1 MYSDAGSQRKE
12 TRTSDCFRCHFTRIF
27 DIWTQAYLILRH
39 FPELCQLSK
48 CDIYSKSFINENLD
62 TYTYIISTMYLGRIL
77 LQNLQ
82 RLFLLQQTQWF
93 YSTFIYINIYLSY
106 FVVAQSFCC
115 FTSWCN
121 HFFWK
126 KLGVL
131 YISVPVIC
139 MKKGVLTEKKPW
151 EEKWSKI
158 GLFRTTRLKEEE

>member
-62 TYTYIISTMYLGRIL
+62 TYTYIISTTWAEFYFKTCR
-77 LQNLQ
+77 N
-82 RLFLLQQTQWF
+82 FLLQQTQWF
-93 YSTFIYINIYLSY
+93 YSTFIYIYLSY

-139 MKKGVLTEKKPW
+139 MKKGVLTEKKTMRRKMKQNWP
-151 EEKWSKI
+151 
-158 GLFRTTRLKEEE
+158 F